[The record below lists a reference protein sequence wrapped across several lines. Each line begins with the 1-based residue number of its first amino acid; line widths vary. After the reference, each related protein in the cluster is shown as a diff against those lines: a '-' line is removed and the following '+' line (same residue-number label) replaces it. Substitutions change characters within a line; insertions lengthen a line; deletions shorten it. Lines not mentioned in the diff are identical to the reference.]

1 VTAVTDPAGPDSL
14 RIGTLEREDA
24 VRVLGV
30 HFVEG
35 RLPVDEYQRRVDVA
49 LEARFLGDIREL
61 FDDLPPPYPQ
71 VLRSISKGERL
82 SDRNQYVAGLLQL
95 LLPFGAGRFYIRDKE
110 LAVLQLITA
119 FFVVGMVWC
128 FVDGFKLL
136 VFGGHDGNG
145 LRLRS
150 R

>member
-1 VTAVTDPAGPDSL
+1 VTDPAGPDSL

-35 RLPVDEYQRRVDVA
+35 RLPVDVYQRRVDFA
-49 LEARFLGDIREL
+49 LEAQTRGDLLPL
-61 FDDLPPPYPQ
+61 FGDLPAPYPQ
-71 VLRSISKGERL
+71 VFRVIRKGERL
-82 SDRNQYVAGLLQL
+82 SDRSQYIAGLLQL

-110 LAVLQLITA
+110 IAVIQLITA
-119 FFVVGMVWC
+119 FFVVGVVRC
-128 FVDGFKLL
+128 FVDGIILL
-136 VFGGHDGNG
+136 AFGGHDGDG